1 MSTLDTDRQAWEA
14 HEAGQT
20 WAAVAEAMHYANGSV
35 ARRAAMR
42 HEARLASGRLDAKI
56 QARDEGSAERRGPS
70 PEAVKEAL
78 EQVKAIV
85 EAPQFVAAVHD
96 DKPTPTHWQEGQT
109 LYHRSQPKAKYRF
122 IKWNRDGSAAVWGGE
137 PMREAYHDYRPDK
150 LSEYPLDGTEALHVW
165 ADANLYAEFKV
176 SELAESLGINAALIR
191 RQVNERPDRFRRIG
205 SARFEVRDPN
215 ADRAADQR
223 EEVHS

>member
-1 MSTLDTDRQAWEA
+1 MSTIETDRQAWEA

-42 HEARLASGRLDAKI
+42 HAARIGTPDTRSADRPETNEIDADMQESGSKADQIIEADPAASP
-56 QARDEGSAERRGPS
+56 SA
-70 PEAVKEAL
+70 ANW
-78 EQVKAIV
+78 
-85 EAPQFVAAVHD
+85 D
-96 DKPTPTHWQEGQT
+96 EGQT

-137 PMREAYHDYRPDK
+137 PMREAYHDYRPTS
-150 LSEYPLDGTEALHVW
+150 LTQYPLDGTEALHVW
-165 ADANLYAEFKV
+165 AESNLYAEFKV
-176 SELAESLGINAALIR
+176 SELAEALGINAALIR

-205 SARFEVRDPN
+205 SARFEVRDPQ
-215 ADRAADQR
+215 ADRDADQR
-223 EEVHS
+223 EEANA